1 MTPALFKDKIGEMI
15 HQAMAW
21 YPADYPLCLEQI
33 VLEETRATVY
43 GYRR

>member
-1 MTPALFKDKIGEMI
+1 MT
-15 HQAMAW
+15 W

-33 VLEETRATVY
+33 VLEETRLTCY